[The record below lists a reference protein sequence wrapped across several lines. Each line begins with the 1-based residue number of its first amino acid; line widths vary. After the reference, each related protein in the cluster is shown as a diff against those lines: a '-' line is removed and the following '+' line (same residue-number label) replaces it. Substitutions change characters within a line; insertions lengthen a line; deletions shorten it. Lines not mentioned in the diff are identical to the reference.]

1 MQWVGLTAGVEEP
14 HFYKLTIPGGK
25 SGISMTDG
33 TYMKEDFIV
42 YLEAVE

>member
-1 MQWVGLTAGVEEP
+1 MWWEGLTPGSEEP

-25 SGISMTDG
+25 GGITMTDG

-42 YLEAVE
+42 YLEAVK